1 MQIARIDD
9 EILTA
14 DDFVKILKLDNRFNT
29 LIEQILIDKLT
40 VRAAKQ
46 SGITVTPAE
55 IQERVDQFRR
65 VEGLHRAQDTHAFL
79 EALGVTL
86 DEFENHMTEILYREK
101 MRAQITRQEQID
113 DYFRLHSP
121 KFDSVEINHITVD
134 SEGKARE
141 LLALL
146 EDEPTL
152 FAELAREHSLDLDSK
167 FKGGYMGKVL
177 RGALPNEVEAKIF
190 NAAEGELLGPFA
202 SDDELIFEI
211 FQIKAKHTARLDEA
225 TTRDVAKMIR
235 NDWLAARAQEHRLE
249 II

>member
-134 SEGKARE
+134 SDGKARE

-167 FKGGYMGKVL
+167 FKGVTWARCCGGVAQRGGSQDLQRRGRGTAGSL
-177 RGALPNEVEAKIF
+177 RLRRRID
-190 NAAEGELLGPFA
+190 LRDL
-202 SDDELIFEI
+202 SD
-211 FQIKAKHTARLDEA
+211 QGQTYRP
-225 TTRDVAKMIR
+225 TRRSHHPRRRQD
-235 NDWLAARAQEHRLE
+235 DP
-249 II
+249 

>member
-1 MQIARIDD
+1 M
-9 EILTA
+9 
-14 DDFVKILKLDNRFNT
+14 
-29 LIEQILIDKLT
+29 
-40 VRAAKQ
+40 
-46 SGITVTPAE
+46 
-55 IQERVDQFRR
+55 
-65 VEGLHRAQDTHAFL
+65 
-79 EALGVTL
+79 
-86 DEFENHMTEILYREK
+86 
-101 MRAQITRQEQID
+101 
-113 DYFRLHSP
+113 
-121 KFDSVEINHITVD
+121 
-134 SEGKARE
+134 
-141 LLALL
+141 LALL

-249 II
+249 VI

>member
-9 EILTA
+9 EILDA
-14 DDFVKILKLDNRFNT
+14 DDFVKTLRLDNRFNT
-29 LIEQILIDKLT
+29 LIEPILLDKLT

-46 SGITVTPAE
+46 SGITVTPTE

-65 VEGLHRAQDTHAFL
+65 VEGLHRAQDTFAFL

-86 DEFENHMTEILYREK
+86 DEFETHMTEILYREK
-101 MRAQITRQEQID
+101 MLAHITRQEAIKE
-113 DYFRLHSP
+113 YFRLHSP
-121 KFDSVEINHITVD
+121 KFDSIELNHITVD

-152 FAELAREHSLDLDSK
+152 FPELAREHSLDLESK
-167 FKGGYMGKVL
+167 LKGGYIGKVL
-177 RGALPNEVEAKIF
+177 RGALPNDVEAKLF
-190 NAAEGELLGPFA
+190 NAPVGALLGPFA

-211 FQIKAKHTARLDEA
+211 FQIKAKHPARLDEA
-225 TTRDVAKMIR
+225 TTRDVARMIR
-235 NDWLAARAQEHRLE
+235 GDWLAARAQEHRLE
-249 II
+249 VL

>member
-9 EILTA
+9 EILDA
-14 DDFVKILKLDNRFNT
+14 NDFVKILKLDNRFNS
-29 LIEQILIDKLT
+29 LIEPILIDKLMAR
-40 VRAAKQ
+40 VAKK
-46 SGITVTPAE
+46 SGIVVTPTE

-65 VEGLHRAQDTHAFL
+65 VEGLHRAQDTFAFL

-86 DEFENHMTEILYREK
+86 EEFETHMTEILYREK
-101 MRAQITRQEQID
+101 MRAQITRKEQIEE
-113 DYFRLHSP
+113 YFRLHSP
-121 KFDSVEINHITVD
+121 KFDSVEISHITVD
-134 SEGKARE
+134 TEGKARE

-152 FAELAREHSLDLDSK
+152 FAELAREHSMDLDSK

-177 RGALPNEVEAKIF
+177 RGALPNDVEAKLF
-190 NAAEGELLGPFA
+190 NAAEGELLGPFV

-211 FQIKAKHTARLDEA
+211 FQINAKHTARLDEA
-225 TTRDVAKMIR
+225 TTRDVAKMLR

-249 II
+249 VI